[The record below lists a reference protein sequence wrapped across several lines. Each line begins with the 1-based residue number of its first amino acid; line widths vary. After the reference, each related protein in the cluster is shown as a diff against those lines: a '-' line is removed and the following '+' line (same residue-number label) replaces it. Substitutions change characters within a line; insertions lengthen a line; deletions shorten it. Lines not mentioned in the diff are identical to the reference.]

1 MWCRSRILCNRD
13 RQETRRPS
21 GCNNVHLV
29 CGIIGTLAV
38 ALSPDFTLAVQ
49 ALAVVAY
56 GAVAFPFALI
66 LFVILKKTIGLRVSK
81 EEELKGLDLGEHNM
95 EAYSGFQFFTN
106 V

>member
-1 MWCRSRILCNRD
+1 MQPPFTWS
-13 RQETRRPS
+13 
-21 GCNNVHLV
+21 
-29 CGIIGTLAV
+29 GIIGTLAV

-56 GAVAFPFALI
+56 GAVAFPFALVP
-66 LFVILKKTIGLRVSK
+66 LHHLEEDNGLRVSK